1 MTQAVVSPI
10 RSLDKGIAPLSPL
23 HHGTP
28 DVQMLWFLARGVASA
43 VLRVILWLE
52 LSRYKPIA
60 LKTSTDFPLYRNC
73 ETWVA
78 PHSVHGSQLG
88 YRLAVLLRDVLR
100 DGIMP
105 KCAQWLSTMQ
115 FCHLI
120 H

>member
-1 MTQAVVSPI
+1 
-10 RSLDKGIAPLSPL
+10 
-23 HHGTP
+23 
-28 DVQMLWFLARGVASA
+28 MLWFLPRGVASL

-52 LSRYKPIA
+52 LS
-60 LKTSTDFPLYRNC
+60 RNC

-105 KCAQWLSTMQ
+105 KSAQWLSTVQ